1 MTPVSPLD
9 RAVQQYNNASAD
21 LYNARRNR
29 NSYFSN
35 YDRDLRALD
44 VKHGEERVGI
54 ALDTLWKAQ
63 QRYKID
69 ARTPV

>member
-1 MTPVSPLD
+1 MNTRSHEQAINQYRSASLD
-9 RAVQQYNNASAD
+9 LATARLRRSQYE
-21 LYNARRNR
+21 
-29 NSYFSN
+29 SN